1 MHDIGK
7 VNIPDTILAKSG
19 KLTEEEYEVIK
30 THPVVGAKAIEDVEG
45 IADNIAVVYHHHER
59 WDGKGYPD
67 GLAGEETPLVARI
80 TAIADAFDAMTSTRS
95 YRPALPFEEAYKRIL
110 DGKGSQ
116 FDPELVEVF
125 KQVYPDWI
133 TISKQYNKDHTP
145 KEGHK
150 HENP

>member
-1 MHDIGK
+1 
-7 VNIPDTILAKSG
+7 
-19 KLTEEEYEVIK
+19 
-30 THPVVGAKAIEDVEG
+30 
-45 IADNIAVVYHHHER
+45 
-59 WDGKGYPD
+59 
-67 GLAGEETPLVARI
+67 
-80 TAIADAFDAMTSTRS
+80 MTSTRS

-145 KEGHK
+145 KEGQQT
-150 HENP
+150 